1 VFYRGKLLT
10 ENIIHIII
18 SQTSRMSNV
27 LYNQYNRRLVY
38 QITLHIESTV
48 AKIELIIFSMF
59 TYFSF
64 CLSTKLQ
71 YIYQCDSIVVNIK
84 DTTLYKSSVRLRFLS
99 IHCLSQRWN
108 NALYY
113 CICMFIFLCYN
124 YLLYLYCIMIWWII
138 YCIYVCL
145 YVVWHW

>member
-1 VFYRGKLLT
+1 VFYQGKFLT

-64 CLSTKLQ
+64 CLYTKLQ
-71 YIYQCDSIVVNIK
+71 YIHQCDSIVVNIK

-99 IHCLSQRWN
+99 IHCLSQR
-108 NALYY
+108 
-113 CICMFIFLCYN
+113 
-124 YLLYLYCIMIWWII
+124 
-138 YCIYVCL
+138 
-145 YVVWHW
+145 